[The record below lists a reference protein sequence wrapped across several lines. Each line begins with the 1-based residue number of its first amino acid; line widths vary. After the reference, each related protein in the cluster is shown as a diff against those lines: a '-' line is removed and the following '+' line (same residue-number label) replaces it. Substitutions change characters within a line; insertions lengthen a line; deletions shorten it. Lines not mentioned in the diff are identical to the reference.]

1 MRVVVI
7 GYGVQGRKRARVAGA
22 DLVATV
28 DPQIS
33 EASHRR
39 LDDIPADSYDAAL
52 VCTPDAAKPALL
64 AELFARGK
72 HVLVE
77 KPLLAGEAELQ
88 RLAELAAKHR
98 VVCYTAYNHRFEP
111 HWARLARALRDGALG
126 RVYHARLFYGNGTA
140 RLVRDSQW
148 RDSGSGVIHDLGSH
162 LLDICRFWFPGIA
175 GEVRLRVAHRFENRA
190 PDHAIFTLDGPPYIE
205 AEVSL
210 LSWRNDFTA
219 DVFGERG
226 SAHLRSLCKW
236 GPTSITLRTR
246 VLPSGKPL
254 EESDTLTQEDPTWV
268 AEYAHFQTLCAAGG
282 PSSFANDMWI
292 GQALASLADAAAAGN
307 AGR

>member
-7 GYGVQGRKRARVAGA
+7 GYGVQGRKRARVAGN
-22 DLVATV
+22 DLVATI
-28 DPQIS
+28 DPQVA

-39 LDDIPADSYDAAL
+39 LDDIPADAYDAAL

-64 AELFARGK
+64 AELFSRAK

-77 KPLLAGEAELQ
+77 KPMLAGEAELQ
-88 RLAELAAKHR
+88 RLADLASQHK

-111 HWARLARALRDGALG
+111 HWARLAAVLRDGGLG

-140 RLVRDSQW
+140 RQVRDSQW

-162 LLDICRFWFPGIA
+162 LLDLCRFWFPEIA
-175 GEVRLRVAHRFENRA
+175 GNVRLQAAHRFENRA
-190 PDHAIFTLDGPPYIE
+190 PDHAIFTLAGPPYVE

-210 LSWRNDFTA
+210 VSWRNDFTA

-226 SAHLRSLCKW
+226 SAHIRSLCKW
-236 GPTSITLRTR
+236 GPSTITLRTR
-246 VLPSGKPL
+246 VFPSGRPL
-254 EESDTLTQEDPTWV
+254 EEGDTLTQDDPTWA
-268 AEYAHFQTLCAAGG
+268 AEYAHFQALCTTGG
-282 PSSFANDMWI
+282 PSSFGNDLWI
-292 GQALASLADAAAAGN
+292 GRALAVLAEKAQA
-307 AGR
+307 

>member
-7 GYGVQGRKRARVAGA
+7 GYGVQGRKRARVAGG
-22 DLVATV
+22 DLVATI
-28 DPQIS
+28 DPQIA

-39 LDDIPADSYDAAL
+39 LADIPADSYDAAL
-52 VCTPDAAKPALL
+52 VCTPDSAKPALL
-64 AELFARGK
+64 TELFSLGK

-77 KPLLAGEAELQ
+77 KPLLGSEAELQ
-88 RLAELAAKHR
+88 RLADLAAQHK
-98 VVCYTAYNHRFEP
+98 VVGYTAYNHRFEP
-111 HWARLARALRDGALG
+111 HWARLEKVLRAGGLG

-162 LLDICRFWFPGIA
+162 LLDICRFWFPEIS
-175 GEVRLRVAHRFENRA
+175 GEVTLRAAHRFENRA
-190 PDHAIFTLDGPPYIE
+190 PDHAIFTLKGPPYIE
-205 AEVSL
+205 LEMSL
-210 LSWRNDFTA
+210 LSWRNDFSG

-254 EESDTLTQEDPTWV
+254 EESDTLTQEDPTWA
-268 AEYAHFQTLCAAGG
+268 AEYAHFKALCAAGG
-282 PSSFANDMWI
+282 PSSFANDIWI
-292 GQALASLADAAAAGN
+292 GRALASLAEAAEAH
-307 AGR
+307 